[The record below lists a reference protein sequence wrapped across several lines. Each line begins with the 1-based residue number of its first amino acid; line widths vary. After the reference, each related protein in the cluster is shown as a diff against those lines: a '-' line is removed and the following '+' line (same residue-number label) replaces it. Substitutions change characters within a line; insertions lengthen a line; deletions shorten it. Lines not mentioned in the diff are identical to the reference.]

1 MRKRVLAGCIV
12 ELLRKRILCMD
23 HSLQSTHLTM
33 NELTSLPTADIEAT
47 VEAEGEH
54 HIHLPGPSWWPLLLS
69 VAILVA
75 VAGLLFIPDN
85 PWITIIAAPFVL
97 VGILGW
103 GLEDPMALPKE
114 HSITSQEIA
123 DAQSRFQIGQD
134 VVDRDGN
141 WIGIVQARFSHYLL
155 VDNDALLVKAYYIP
169 HRFIEEGVKD
179 NTLHLKVSETDLLQ
193 RGLDRVPDDLY
204 EETPEFD
211 VPQVK
216 GIPLYARQP
225 LSPAQTGHYNYGPNF
240 PGINTDAAGS
250 YHPEDVRPIPQKY
263 VADRRTLYAR
273 KPLSTAIATSH

>member
-1 MRKRVLAGCIV
+1 
-12 ELLRKRILCMD
+12 MD
-23 HSLQSTHLTM
+23 HSLQSTHLTV
-33 NELTSLPTADIEAT
+33 NELTTLSTANLEAT

-69 VAILVA
+69 VAILAA

-103 GLEDPMALPKE
+103 GLEDPMAPPKE
-114 HSITSQEIA
+114 QYIPSQETA

-134 VVDRDGN
+134 VVDKDGN

-155 VDNDALLVKAYYIP
+155 VDNGALLVKAYYIP
-169 HRFIEEGVKD
+169 HRFIEDNVKD
-179 NTLHLKVSETDLLQ
+179 NALHLNVSETDLLR

-204 EETPEFD
+204 EETPEFG
-211 VPQVK
+211 VPEVK
-216 GIPLYARQP
+216 GVPLYASKP
-225 LSPAQTGHYNYGPNF
+225 LSPAETGHYNYGPNF

-263 VADRRTLYAR
+263 VKDRRTLYAR
-273 KPLSTAIATSH
+273 KAPSPVTATSR

>member
-1 MRKRVLAGCIV
+1 
-12 ELLRKRILCMD
+12 
-23 HSLQSTHLTM
+23 M
-33 NELTSLPTADIEAT
+33 NELTTLSTTNFEST
-47 VEAEGEH
+47 VETEGEH

-85 PWITIIAAPFVL
+85 PWITIIAAPCVL

-103 GLEDPMALPKE
+103 GLEDPMAPPKE
-114 HSITSQEIA
+114 QYIPCQEIA
-123 DAQSRFQIGQD
+123 DAQSRFLIGQD
-134 VVDRDGN
+134 VIDKDGN

-169 HRFIEEGVKD
+169 HRLIEEGVKD
-179 NTLHLKVSETDLLQ
+179 NTLRLNVSETDLLCQ
-193 RGLDRVPDDLY
+193 GLDRVPDDLY

-216 GIPLYARQP
+216 GVPLYARKP

-273 KPLSTAIATSH
+273 KPLSPATAAAH

>member
-1 MRKRVLAGCIV
+1 
-12 ELLRKRILCMD
+12 
-23 HSLQSTHLTM
+23 M
-33 NELTSLPTADIEAT
+33 NELTTLSTANLKAT

-69 VAILVA
+69 AAILVT

-103 GLEDPMALPKE
+103 GLEDPMASPKE
-114 HSITSQEIA
+114 QYFPSQETA
-123 DAQSRFQIGQD
+123 DTQSRFQIGQD

-155 VDNDALLVKAYYIP
+155 VDNGALLVKAYYIP
-169 HRFIEEGVKD
+169 HRFIEDSIKD
-179 NTLHLKVSETDLLQ
+179 NTLRLNVSETDLLR

-204 EETPEFD
+204 EETSEFG

-216 GIPLYARQP
+216 GIPLYASKP

-250 YHPEDVRPIPQKY
+250 YHPEEVRPIPQKY
-263 VADRRTLYAR
+263 VTDRRALYAR
-273 KPLSTAIATSH
+273 KPLSSATATAH